1 MNVRTAGALQHK
13 CLHKVMKI
21 IGTFE
26 NEEESSN
33 VIAFG
38 IVEIGGLTG
47 LWLAIF
53 NGRCV
58 YPGP

>member
-1 MNVRTAGALQHK
+1 
-13 CLHKVMKI
+13 MKI